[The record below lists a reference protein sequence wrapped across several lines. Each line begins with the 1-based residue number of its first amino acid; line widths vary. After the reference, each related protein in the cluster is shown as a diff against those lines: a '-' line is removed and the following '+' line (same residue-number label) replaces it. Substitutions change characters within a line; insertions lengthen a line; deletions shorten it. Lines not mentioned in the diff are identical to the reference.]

1 MFSYIFGR
9 EEKDLRFFQVHKFWV
24 VNLSF
29 KIPFNNNKK
38 LEEIFNRVI
47 DDVELQTIWKCSNI
61 TAINRS
67 GLTDH
72 GPVHIAI
79 VANSALRLFRLL
91 KEAKIESN
99 LEKDYKLSYEDA
111 EVVVFLGAIMHDLG
125 MSIHRTNHQ
134 EYSISI
140 AINILNRILEGIY
153 NDEER
158 IIIRTEVLHA
168 ILTHHANYKPL
179 TIEAGCVR
187 VADAL
192 DMAQGRAR
200 IPFNIGKIDIHSV
213 SALSI
218 DEVYIEKGSERPIV
232 IKIHMNNSAGIF
244 QIDELLKNKLKNSGI
259 EGFIEVLA
267 EVKNEKNIIK
277 THTLKL

>member
-1 MFSYIFGR
+1 M
-9 EEKDLRFFQVHKFWV
+9 
-24 VNLSF
+24 SF
-29 KIPFNNNKK
+29 KVPFNNNKK
-38 LEEIFNRVI
+38 LEEIFNRVVN
-47 DDVELQTIWKCSNI
+47 DVELQTLWKCSNI

-72 GPVHIAI
+72 GPVHVAI
-79 VANSALRLFRLL
+79 VANSALKLFRLL
-91 KEAKIESN
+91 RESGIESN
-99 LEKDYKLSYEDA
+99 LEKDYNLSKDDA

-125 MSIHRTNHQ
+125 MSVHRTNHQ
-134 EYSISI
+134 EYSLPL
-140 AINILNRILEGIY
+140 AIGILNRILEGIY
-153 NDEER
+153 NNEEK

-168 ILTHHANYKPL
+168 IITHHSTYKPL

-213 SALSI
+213 SALSV
-218 DEVYIEKGSERPIV
+218 DEVEIEKGIERPIL
-232 IKIHMNNSAGIF
+232 IKILMSNSAGIF

-259 EGFIEVLA
+259 ENYIEVVA
-267 EVKNEKNIIK
+267 DVKTEKNIIK
-277 THTLKL
+277 NYNLKL

>member
-1 MFSYIFGR
+1 M
-9 EEKDLRFFQVHKFWV
+9 
-24 VNLSF
+24 SF

-38 LEEIFNRVI
+38 LEEVFNKVVSNI
-47 DDVELQTIWKCSNI
+47 ELQTLWKCSNI

-72 GPVHIAI
+72 GPVHVAI

-91 KEAKIESN
+91 REANIESN

-125 MSIHRTNHQ
+125 MSIHRINHQ
-134 EYSISI
+134 EYSISL
-140 AINILNRILEGIY
+140 AINILNQLLEGIY

-158 IIIRTEVLHA
+158 IIIRTEVLHS

-200 IPFNIGKIDIHSV
+200 IPFNAGKIDIHSV

-218 DEVYIEKGSERPIV
+218 DEVSIEKGSDRPIL
-232 IKIHMNNSAGIF
+232 IKIMMSNSAGIF

-259 EGFIEVLA
+259 ESFIEVLA
-267 EVKNEKNIIK
+267 EVKNEKSIIR
-277 THTLKL
+277 THSLKL